1 MSLNGIFA
9 LFGFPEDK
17 GNAEGLQEKEIKDF
31 KKSAA
36 FKVGMFKK
44 LIRNGTLF
52 KKQVVKFLSNSDA
65 NLDIHGIDDAG
76 DYMMYT
82 RAYLWIKDFKFRS
95 KEWKEALFNY
105 SDDELISLIKLS
117 IKYFEEYE
125 EYEKC
130 AHLKKIQDLVNKNLE
145 IINSQK

>member
-1 MSLNGIFA
+1 MSLNGVFA

-17 GNAEGLQEKEIKDF
+17 DDNKGSQKKEIEDF

-36 FKVGMFKK
+36 FKIGMFKK
-44 LIRNGTLF
+44 LIRNGILF
-52 KKQVVKFLSNSDA
+52 KKQVVKFLSSSDV
-65 NLDIHGIDDAG
+65 NLDVHGIDDAG

-82 RAYLWIKDFKFRS
+82 RAYLWIKDFKFKS
-95 KEWKEALFNY
+95 KEWKETLFNY
-105 SDDELISLIKLS
+105 SDDEFISLIGLS
-117 IKYFEEYE
+117 IKYFEECE

-130 AHLKKIQDLVNKNLE
+130 AHLKKIQDLVDKNLE

>member
-17 GNAEGLQEKEIKDF
+17 DNNEGLQKKEIEDF
-31 KKSAA
+31 KKSAV
-36 FKVGMFKK
+36 FKVSMFKK

-52 KKQVVKFLSNSDA
+52 KKQVVKFLSSSDA
-65 NLDIHGIDDAG
+65 NLDINGIDDAG

-95 KEWKEALFNY
+95 KEWKEALFNC
-105 SDDELISLIKLS
+105 SDDELVSLIGLS

-130 AHLKKIQDLVNKNLE
+130 AHLKKIQDLVDKNLKV
-145 IINSQK
+145 IDSQK